1 MWSFIAWVIH
11 HKEIPLMSHSPVSGI
26 PFCTT
31 EQFGH
36 YRTLRW
42 LDAISSVGH

>member
-1 MWSFIAWVIH
+1 MWSFIAWVTH

-36 YRTLRW
+36 
-42 LDAISSVGH
+42 